1 MEQATTTTKE
11 IKLKFSSRYK
21 PLLKNRDRYLVL
33 YGGRGSGKSEFAARK
48 LFLRCMFEG
57 GHRFLM
63 MRKVRSRCRE
73 SVARVVL
80 QMLDEAGVKY
90 NHNETKREISF
101 RGVTGQMNIIAYDG
115 LDDPDKIKSI
125 KGITGVWLEEATEFT
140 QHDFTILDLC
150 LREDLGHYHQ
160 VMMTFNP
167 DEARGRWIKR
177 RFFTGV
183 SDAYTG
189 KGLTVTSSFLH
200 HSTIEDNPI
209 DEVRNKYRKLL
220 DQIDDPVLVK
230 IFKRGEWSIAR
241 GIIYRHPRIIS
252 LYDYPKEYDDE
263 FYGLDFGFNNPMAL
277 IHHGVKDQEIYLRQI
292 IFETHLTT
300 SDLIDKMKDEN
311 VNKKTPIYAD
321 PSAPD
326 KIEEVKR
333 AGYNCKAAA
342 AGKGSVHAGIMF
354 VKAQK
359 LVTCEE
365 NAQLNDEFKTYKWKE
380 DKAGDPLDEP
390 AKFDD
395 HGMDADR
402 YGIYSHLEK
411 HEKATFKLSGQD
423 MY

>member
-1 MEQATTTTKE
+1 MEQAQTTKT

-73 SVARVVL
+73 SVARVML
-80 QMLDEAGVKY
+80 TLLDEADVKY
-90 NHNETKREISF
+90 DHNETKREISF
-101 RGVTGQMNIIAYDG
+101 RGMTGQMNVIVYDG

-125 KGITGVWLEEATEFT
+125 KGITGVWLEETTEFT
-140 QHDFTILDLC
+140 RHDFTIIDLC

-160 VMMTFNP
+160 VIMTFNP
-167 DEARGRWIKR
+167 DEARARWIKH
-177 RFFTGV
+177 RFFTGIPD
-183 SDAYTG
+183 SFTG
-189 KGLTVTSSFLH
+189 KGDVSSSFLH

-209 DEVRNKYRKLL
+209 DAVRNGYRRRLNE
-220 DQIDDPVLVK
+220 IDDPVLTK
-230 IFKRGEWSIAR
+230 IFKLGIWSIAR
-241 GIIYRHPRIIS
+241 GIIYKHPRIVS
-252 LYDYPKEYDDE
+252 LSEYPKEYDDE
-263 FYGLDFGFNNPMAL
+263 FYGLDFGFNNPAVL
-277 IHHGVKDQEIYLRQI
+277 IWHGMKDQVIYLRQV

-300 SDLIDKMKDEN
+300 SDLIDRMKDEN
-311 VNKKTPIYAD
+311 VKKKVPIYAD
-321 PSAPD
+321 PSAPGD
-326 KIEEVKR
+326 IEEVKR
-333 AGYNCKAAA
+333 AGFRCKAAISH
-342 AGKGSVHAGIMF
+342 KGSVLSGINF

-402 YGIYSHLEK
+402 YGIYSHLK
-411 HEKATFKLSGQD
+411 KPEKAFFKIGTAD